1 MIIWRRALALVAATG
16 LMGAA
21 CVVDSRTTDNR
32 REEPSM
38 HVSARAVRLLGR
50 DAQALLA
57 PGADTLNALV
67 EVHDARDIERMGLQS
82 VAPGIGSFRG
92 DAATLLALADSPR
105 TKLLELSPR
114 LHLLNDRTGVTIRSR
129 VAHVAGVTGAGTLIG
144 IADTGIDVAHPDFR
158 YANGKTRVRWLLDFS
173 QPVRG
178 VHSAAEADVKIV
190 SGGKE
195 LGAVWSGADLDSL
208 VASGRDGLPRD
219 PDGHGTHVA
228 GIAAGNGGLGELA
241 GLAAGETGP
250 YVGVAPG
257 AEYVI
262 VRLPTFDG
270 GGIEVDNVVRAVKFI
285 FGRGDLEQKPTV
297 VNLSLGTD
305 FGAHDGSTLWERAI
319 TSYVGVDKPGRALIA
334 AAGNSGS
341 VGDVAVHESVNVSPY
356 ARMRI
361 PVVVPPVKRDGTLG
375 NATDGRVQI
384 WLNMRPGAAVEVGLD
399 GPNGEWIA
407 PQGENA
413 QRGYT
418 GQGAT
423 AGVVVGQVPGG
434 PVAVGSQSA
443 FVFWGGA
450 VAAGTYYVTLKGTG
464 NVDLYVEGGGDFG
477 VGAAAP
483 HFLAGVREGTVN
495 LPGTNAAVITVGCTV
510 GRARWKAITGL
521 QLGPVKPELD
531 LVGGLATNT
540 FVPNVANEVCFFS
553 SAGPNSLGVAKPDI
567 AAPGGGIISTMSAA
581 ATPGR
586 PLSIFTTD
594 KCPKL
599 ADGKTDN
606 RCLQIDQRH
615 AVTSGTSMSSPAVAG
630 VVALLMQRNPQLNQE
645 QIRAALQGGAQRF
658 RGAAP
663 FAEQSG
669 PGEVDAVGAL
679 IALDRLE
686 QRSPLAPDRTGSW
699 LAPSSDYVQADGGMP
714 LTVLALL
721 RAADGSAAD
730 VSDVTKLRVSTKTN
744 GTEVAANVSAVSRR
758 GPGVY
763 VFTLRAPAF
772 AGGSQLDIQ
781 LLEGD
786 TPLAPTR
793 RVAVAADGWRA
804 RYVSRATGACSVSA
818 DVKAKQ
824 APARLVMLSFAGVCV
839 LGLAR
844 RRRVAYPKQSLRC

>member
-1 MIIWRRALALVAATG
+1 M
-16 LMGAA
+16 
-21 CVVDSRTTDNR
+21 
-32 REEPSM
+32 
-38 HVSARAVRLLGR
+38 LL
-50 DAQALLA
+50 
-57 PGADTLNALV
+57 
-67 EVHDARDIERMGLQS
+67 
-82 VAPGIGSFRG
+82 
-92 DAATLLALADSPR
+92 
-105 TKLLELSPR
+105 
-114 LHLLNDRTGVTIRSR
+114 
-129 VAHVAGVTGAGTLIG
+129 AGTLIG
-144 IADTGIDVAHPDFR
+144 IADTGIDVTHPDFR
-158 YANGKTRVRWLLDFS
+158 SANGKTRVRWLLDFS
-173 QPVRG
+173 QPLRG
-178 VHSAAEADVKIV
+178 VHAAAEADVKIV

-195 LGAVWSGADLDSL
+195 LGAVWSGAELDAL

-228 GIAAGNGGLGELA
+228 GIAGGNGGIGELG
-241 GLAAGETGP
+241 GLAAGESGP
-250 YVGVAPG
+250 YVGVAPE
-257 AEYVI
+257 AEFVI

-285 FGRGDLEQKPTV
+285 FDRGDVERKPTV

-319 TSYVGVDKPGRALIA
+319 TSYVGVDKPGHALIA

-341 VGDVAVHESVNVSPY
+341 VGDVAVHESVHVSPY

-361 PVVVPPVKRDGTLG
+361 PVVVPPVERDGVVG

-384 WLNMRPGAAVEVGLD
+384 WLNMRPGATVQVGLE

-418 GQGAT
+418 GEGAT
-423 AGVVVGQVPGG
+423 AGVIVGQVPGG
-434 PVAVGSQSA
+434 PVAAGSQSA

-450 VAAGTYYVTLKGTG
+450 VAAGNYYVTLKGTG
-464 NVDLYVEGGGDFG
+464 NVDLYVEGGGEFG
-477 VGAAAP
+477 LGASAP

-510 GRARWKAITGL
+510 GRARWKAISGL
-521 QLGPVKPELD
+521 QLGPVKPQLD
-531 LVGGLATNT
+531 LVGGLATDGTLPNT
-540 FVPNVANEVCFFS
+540 PNEVCFFS

-567 AAPGGGIISTMSAA
+567 AAPGGGIVSAMSSAA
-581 ATPGR
+581 APGR
-586 PLSIFTTD
+586 QLSIFTTD

-606 RCLQIDQRH
+606 RCLQIDARH
-615 AVTSGTSMSSPAVAG
+615 AVTSGTSMSAPAVAG

-645 QIRAALQGGAQRF
+645 QIRAVLQGGAHRF
-658 RGAAP
+658 RGPAP
-663 FAEQSG
+663 FADQAG

-686 QRSPLAPDRTGSW
+686 QRSALAPDRAGSW

-730 VSDVTKLRVSTKTN
+730 VLDVTKLRVSTKIDGN
-744 GTEVAANVSAVSRR
+744 AVAVNASAVSRR

-763 VFTLRAPAF
+763 AFTVRAPAF

-781 LLEGD
+781 LLDGG

-793 RVAVAADGWRA
+793 RVTVAADGWRA
-804 RYVSRATGACSVSA
+804 RYVSRATGGCSLSGNSRA
-818 DVKAKQ
+818 AQD
-824 APARLVMLSFAGVCV
+824 PASLLAVGVCSICFACRRRF
-839 LGLAR
+839 AR
-844 RRRVAYPKQSLRC
+844 RQKPRVR